1 MSFEPDNID
10 YEVDQISL
18 LLAILRELK
27 RLNVMVSEATEQVV
41 TNEDLEE

>member
-27 RLNVMVSEATEQVV
+27 RLNAMVSEATEQVV